1 MKPLLAPSRERFEER
16 AAIMKALAHPSRLMM
31 IHELGRGERCVNELT
46 ELVGHDMSTVS
57 KHLLILKKHGIVQD
71 EKRGKQV
78 YYKLRTPCV
87 LNFFNC
93 MESMIYANRAACS
106 QSVGKTAKQKV

>member
-1 MKPLLAPSRERFEER
+1 MKPLIAPSRERFEER

-31 IHELGRGERCVNELT
+31 IHELGHGERCVNELT
-46 ELVGHDMSTVS
+46 ELVGSDMSTVS
-57 KHLLILKKHGIVQD
+57 KHLLILKKNGIVQD

-93 MESMIYANRAACS
+93 MESMIYANKSVS
-106 QSVGKTAKQKV
+106 QHSAGETAKQKA